1 MVIQSFK
8 AGKALQFA
16 ENEIAPIHL
25 ADGETAQY
33 YAFSDG
39 EDVPLGG
46 KVVREEELPEILQH
60 SQLMRQIKEEAN
72 RRILKL
78 APLWKQ
84 QNALADIYFFRQ
96 QEALDEEQRKR
107 LQDAERLLERI
118 QKIRLRSDAI
128 EASFLN
134 GVAVDY
140 LTDRGWNC
148 LDRECLDTDGE
159 ENAK

>member
-1 MVIQSFK
+1 MPIQAYK
-8 AGKALQFA
+8 VNKKLQFV
-16 ENEIAPIHL
+16 ESEISPVHL

-33 YAFSDG
+33 YAFADG
-39 EDVPLGG
+39 EEIPLGG
-46 KVVREEELPEILQH
+46 KAVMEEELSEILQN

-84 QNALADIYFFRQ
+84 QNALADIYLLRQ
-96 QEALDEEQRKR
+96 QEALDEGQRKR
-107 LQDAERLLERI
+107 LQDAEDLLEQI
-118 QKIRLRSDAI
+118 QVIRLRSDAI

-140 LTDRGWNC
+140 WTDRGWTV
-148 LDRECLDTDGE
+148 EEDGE
-159 ENAK
+159 AHA

>member
-1 MVIQSFK
+1 MKIQSYK
-8 AGKALQFA
+8 EDKILQF
-16 ENEIAPIHL
+16 EKNEIAPIHL

-60 SQLMRQIKEEAN
+60 SQLIRQIKEEAN

-84 QNALADIYFFRQ
+84 QNALTDIYLIRQ
-96 QEALDEEQRKR
+96 QETLDEEQRKC
-107 LQDAERLLERI
+107 LQDAEHLLECIRA
-118 QKIRLRSDAI
+118 IRLRSDAI

-134 GVAVDY
+134 GVAIDY
-140 LTDRGWNC
+140 LTDRGW
-148 LDRECLDTDGE
+148 ECLDTSSLDRDGE
-159 ENAK
+159 AGAQ